1 MAHGRADA
9 RARGFCGACTHIRK
23 VILDAVDLVH
33 AALRRAGGRGSD
45 GGRNLR
51 REGVGSGVRRAGMVA
66 AVLVHSVSSRRSSI
80 GPCRTLTASAFLDF
94 AVEQRGLFSL
104 TAAHRCL
111 HRYLTFKTRGW
122 LRFLHNFL
130 RGFAST
136 SCALLLS
143 PASRCASVPGLW
155 CVLRGVCTPCD
166 VDPWRGDHLQAPGW
180 HWQTHRRRRLRAIA
194 GSPIPSARPGDG
206 RVGNGE

>member
-80 GPCRTLTASAFLDF
+80 GPCRTLTASASSLF
-94 AVEQRGLFSL
+94 RGGAEGPLFIDRPQVP
-104 TAAHRCL
+104 T
-111 HRYLTFKTRGW
+111 YT
-122 LRFLHNFL
+122 
-130 RGFAST
+130 
-136 SCALLLS
+136 LLL
-143 PASRCASVPGLW
+143 
-155 CVLRGVCTPCD
+155 
-166 VDPWRGDHLQAPGW
+166 
-180 HWQTHRRRRLRAIA
+180 RL
-194 GSPIPSARPGDG
+194 
-206 RVGNGE
+206 EHFLLF